1 VSRLR
6 RRDRA
11 LLLILLPLWAACF
24 ALFVRERLA
33 DRPTRPTL
41 LVASPPGSDALPR
54 VVRYRP
60 GFAQPEEALRPG
72 DELVRIGTVDA
83 RGLSAFSVLAHSLA
97 EADAAG
103 RFEVAYRR
111 GDAIGAAQVGLLRE
125 GSPWRTSA
133 GAFGFAVIAVLLIRR
148 APGSRAA
155 QRFLPAALVWS
166 LCWIEFQGA
175 SVLQTYAYLAV
186 RAAAGSLW
194 APLMILAVRELPE
207 RVEPRA
213 PARWPWLF
221 ALLGPTWTS
230 MWFGWPLPIDVGTRL
245 NPALGGL
252 AIVALLAVLTR
263 NYRQADTA
271 GRRQLEWVM
280 LGGYLGGLPVLL
292 GVAAAA
298 LDPERVWLWNWS
310 LTALVLIP
318 VSWFIAI
325 TRSNLLDIDRL
336 ISSTATYSLLAS
348 LLLGAALTALPPL
361 AALVSGWLGLER
373 STVHLAF
380 AGVLAPFVVLAEQ
393 RLRPVLERVLFSERQ
408 ALKLGAAGL
417 VAELAAAPDAERLLA
432 SAGARLEALLRP
444 ACCAIY
450 GRAGRAYAP
459 VFVHGVAL
467 APAFAAESPLLAA
480 LRRGGALDLGEARAA
495 LSDPADRGAIGS
507 LGAVALV
514 PIAHGAELT
523 GFVALGPKASGD
535 VYTATDRALL
545 SAIGSALATSLA
557 RLGEKELLRE
567 ARVREERLSRYVPA
581 AFASE
586 LSRGPAPDA
595 GEREVTVLFADLRSY
610 SRSAH
615 GRAPEEVFA
624 AVSRYTQIV
633 TGPVVRHG
641 GTVVEFAGDGI
652 MAVFGAPDPLAEK
665 ERAAVL
671 AALEIVESMRGVELF
686 PGAARDEAPPMGIGI
701 ATGLAFVGTIHSFD
715 RDIWSA
721 IGSTTNL
728 ASRLQ
733 SLTRDLDAWI
743 AIDDASRERAGDA
756 AAPFHPRSR
765 MAIRGL
771 PERLTIWSL

>member
-1 VSRLR
+1 VSPLQ

-11 LLLILLPLWAACF
+11 LLLLLLPLWAACF
-24 ALFVRERLA
+24 ALFLRERAA

-41 LVASPPGSDALPR
+41 LVASPAGADALPR

-60 GFAQPEEALRPG
+60 GFARAENALLPG
-72 DELVRIGTVDA
+72 DALLRVGSVDA
-83 RGLSAFSVLAHSLA
+83 RGLSAFGVLAHSLA
-97 EADAAG
+97 EADENG
-103 RFEVAYRR
+103 GFEVAFSR
-111 GDAIGAAQVGLLRE
+111 DGAEGTARVELLRE
-125 GSPWRTSA
+125 ESPWRTSA
-133 GAFGFAVIAVLLIRR
+133 GAFGFAAIAVLLILR
-148 APGSRAA
+148 APRSRAA

-175 SVLQTYAYLAV
+175 ALWQTYAYLLV
-186 RAAAGSLW
+186 RAVAGSLW
-194 APLMILAVRELPE
+194 APLMLLAVRELPE
-207 RVEPRA
+207 GGAPRP
-213 PARWPWLF
+213 PARWPWTF

-230 MWFGWPLPIDVGTRL
+230 MWFGWPLPIEVGTRL

-252 AIVALLAVLTR
+252 AITALLAVLTR
-263 NYRQADTA
+263 NYRRADTA

-318 VSWFIAI
+318 LSWFIAI
-325 TRSNLLDIDRL
+325 TRSNLFDIDRL
-336 ISSTATYSLLAS
+336 ISSAATYTLLAS
-348 LLLGAALTALPPL
+348 LLLGAAFTALPPL
-361 AALVSGWLGLER
+361 ATLFSGWLGVER
-373 STVHLAF
+373 GTVNLAF
-380 AGVLAPFVVLAEQ
+380 AGVLAPLVVVAEQ
-393 RLRPVLERVLFSERQ
+393 RLRPVLEQALFSERH

-417 VAELAAAPDAERLLA
+417 AGELATAPDAQTLLER
-432 SAGARLEALLRP
+432 AGARLEALLRP

-459 VFVHGVAL
+459 IFVHGAAVA
-467 APAFAAESPLLAA
+467 PSFAAESPLLAA
-480 LRRGGALDLGEARAA
+480 LRGGALDLEQARGA
-495 LSDPADRGAIGS
+495 LADPADRGAIGS
-507 LGAVALV
+507 LGAVVLV
-514 PIAHGAELT
+514 PIAHGAELA
-523 GFVALGPKASGD
+523 GFVALGPKGSGD

-545 SAIGSALATSLA
+545 SAIGSTLAASLA

-567 ARVREERLSRYVPA
+567 ARVREERLARYVPA

-586 LSRGPAPDA
+586 LSRGPAPEA

-615 GRAPEEVFA
+615 GRSPEDVFA
-624 AVSRYTQIV
+624 AVSRYTHIV

-652 MAVFGAPDPLAEK
+652 MAVFGAPELLPEK
-665 ERAAVL
+665 ERAAVE
-671 AALEIVESMRGVELF
+671 AALEIVAEMRTTELF
-686 PGAARDEAPPMGIGI
+686 PGAPPGNAPALGIGI

-743 AIDDASRERAGDA
+743 AIDSQTRLRAASVAHTFIENPAIT
-756 AAPFHPRSR
+756 
-765 MAIRGL
+765 IRGL
-771 PERLTIWSL
+771 PSQPIWTT